1 MGWGGRRK
9 QPNKEKNYTV
19 VVSKQTLIKAS
30 KSAEQSQAE
39 WCSCIWRWEKCLQ
52 CSLLFWFWWCMNVAI
67 PLSQP
72 LLGTLYPLHLLKV
85 LVFRLVCNRLMS
97 VMQSLLR
104 NLKNKH
110 DFQFEAVFMDCC
122 DDRRVCLYEKH
133 LEEKISLKSVY

>member
-1 MGWGGRRK
+1 MLLHLEVRK
-9 QPNKEKNYTV
+9 VSPVQLTILVLVVHECGHTTLTAFAWNTV
-19 VVSKQTLIKAS
+19 SS
-30 KSAEQSQAE
+30 
-39 WCSCIWRWEKCLQ
+39 
-52 CSLLFWFWWCMNVAI
+52 
-67 PLSQP
+67 
-72 LLGTLYPLHLLKV
+72 HLLKV

-110 DFQFEAVFMDCC
+110 DFQFEAVFMNCC